1 MFMKVKLPWN
11 VMIPAEDMDMKGLLQ
26 RSIIIRLLDDFAS
39 KKATKDLGYFVALKD
54 LEEIGEGRIRGN
66 NGEVVFPVV
75 FTGVTFKI
83 FKGEILNG
91 VVHKV
96 FKSGVLLR
104 SGPCET
110 VYLSNLKM
118 PGYDYIH
125 GEDPIFVNQNLSR
138 IQIGSTVRF
147 VVLAVDWR
155 EAEKDFIVL
164 ASLVGD
170 YLGLV

>member
-1 MFMKVKLPWN
+1 MFIKVKLPWN
-11 VMIPAEDMDMKGLLQ
+11 VTVPAEDMDMKGQLQ
-26 RSIIIRLLDDFAS
+26 RSILIRLLDAFAS

-54 LEEIGEGRIRGN
+54 LEEIGEGKIREN
-66 NGEVVFPVV
+66 TGEVVFPVV
-75 FTGVTFKI
+75 FNGITFKI
-83 FKGEILNG
+83 FTGEILNG

-125 GEDPIFVNQNLSR
+125 GEEPIFVNQNLSR
-138 IQIGSTVRF
+138 IEIGSSVRF
-147 VVLAVDWR
+147 VVLAVDYR

-170 YLGLV
+170 FLGLL

>member
-1 MFMKVKLPWN
+1 MKVKLPWN

-26 RSIIIRLLDDFAS
+26 RSILIRLLDDFAS
-39 KKATKDLGYFVALKD
+39 KKATKDLGYLVALKD
-54 LEEIGEGRIRGN
+54 LEEIGEGRIREN

-83 FKGEILNG
+83 FKEEILNG

-118 PGYDYIH
+118 PGYEYIP
-125 GEDPIFVNQNLSR
+125 GEDPVFVNQNLSR

-170 YLGLV
+170 YLGPV